1 MRESA
6 LTARALGRSRP
17 EPVSACRQYA
27 DLAHTDGF
35 ELLYFDEDPEFSAC
49 IDGLLLI
56 DLHRSACCET
66 RAPQA
71 IDNACAGEYLGRL
84 GARKPA
90 P

>member
-1 MRESA
+1 M
-6 LTARALGRSRP
+6 
-17 EPVSACRQYA
+17 
-27 DLAHTDGF
+27 
-35 ELLYFDEDPEFSAC
+35 LYFDEDPEFSAC